1 MSDTLELRAYS
12 YIDRMQPQ
20 YASFVGTVTQG
31 DLPTEG
37 MAALY
42 VEMAPGNHVFR
53 VVDVAVKATEARP
66 GAQIV
71 ERQYGMF
78 ELHSHSQAEVL
89 QAGEVVLQELG
100 LTQADRLRPKIASLQ
115 VITNVSP
122 YQSQLL
128 NRFTRG
134 MMLVAGQTMLV
145 VECTP
150 AAYINYASN
159 EAEKAETV
167 NLMLIS
173 SLGVYALRGMAGMES
188 DIVTARDALG
198 AALEVIQW
206 PASSHPAPVRHPG
219 HGRGRTP
226 RRPVAHPRPA
236 RCHHRRGGHARARPW
251 GHGRARGRRS
261 RSTLR
266 YAGVASGD
274 RVVTDRWDWRR
285 GDVGRRLGHCGQ
297 GRDPG
302 RRRRRARHRRPPNR
316 RRDRPRLRPA
326 RALTSPP
333 PARPLPFTGRELA
346 PLPATS

>member
-1 MSDTLELRAYS
+1 MADTLELRAYS

-150 AAYINYASN
+150 AAYINYAAN
-159 EAEKAETV
+159 EAEKAATV
-167 NLMLIS
+167 KI
-173 SLGVYALRGMAGMES
+173 
-188 DIVTARDALG
+188 
-198 AALEVIQW
+198 
-206 PASSHPAPVRHPG
+206 
-219 HGRGRTP
+219 
-226 RRPVAHPRPA
+226 
-236 RCHHRRGGHARARPW
+236 
-251 GHGRARGRRS
+251 GRAH
-261 RSTLR
+261 
-266 YAGVASGD
+266 V
-274 RVVTDRWDWRR
+274 
-285 GDVGRRLGHCGQ
+285 
-297 GRDPG
+297 
-302 RRRRRARHRRPPNR
+302 
-316 RRDRPRLRPA
+316 
-326 RALTSPP
+326 
-333 PARPLPFTGRELA
+333 
-346 PLPATS
+346 